1 MEPKIEEVASRIRSL
16 REDLDISMQEMA
28 QATGRSLS
36 EYAAQES
43 GEQDLSFTFLSK
55 CAKRFG
61 VDVVELLLRPADL
74 PARAGELS
82 AAVLYLG
89 EASRV
94 SAQRG

>member
-43 GEQDLSFTFLSK
+43 GEQDLSFTFLWKLPYAGANSASASTSSS
-55 CAKRFG
+55 C
-61 VDVVELLLRPADL
+61 L
-74 PARAGELS
+74 PARTLT
-82 AAVLYLG
+82 
-89 EASRV
+89 
-94 SAQRG
+94 